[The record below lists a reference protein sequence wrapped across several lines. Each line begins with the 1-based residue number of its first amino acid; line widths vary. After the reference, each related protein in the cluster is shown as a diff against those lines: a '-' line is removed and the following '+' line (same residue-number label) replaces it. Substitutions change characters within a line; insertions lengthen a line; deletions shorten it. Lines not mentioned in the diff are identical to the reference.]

1 MNGHLAN
8 CCDERGQLCTTRPF
22 KCFTLNVLASP
33 VPCNRMEGERFA
45 CLVQHIREQ
54 QYDVVVF
61 QELIKRHFYD
71 RKHLARYE
79 SFVGELRSLGYVHDI
94 RGPKNES
101 TMRPLDGGTA
111 IFSKHPFARC
121 SEHHWQ
127 QQASWDAW
135 ASKGILHALIDIMPP
150 VDAMS
155 LPPMRMHI
163 FTLHAQASHHGWQNT
178 AGASKYRKV
187 RMRQMQQLAEVIR
200 TEAADGEP
208 VLVMGDF
215 NFDARQVSELH
226 FHQAELSH
234 GTGRSGLPIDV
245 VAATFGGDHPA
256 TYAWRTEEGKLA
268 EPFLTT
274 NENAGFPQS
283 IDHVYFWPKEAD
295 GLYRHAGTS
304 DRQDSC
310 ITSISAPRCNL
321 EPCPYTGPANQDGT
335 RPSHVSDHCGWSV
348 ASELTWILPADVKNT
363 ENTDPSQAALVAS
376 TNPPCVSRGK
386 KSNEKRFAHL
396 ISQSSKI
403 ATYWMMGWLLLF
415 CSDRQSF
422 RDKAY
427 SR

>member
-1 MNGHLAN
+1 MTAHLVHGCA
-8 CCDERGQLCTTRPF
+8 EWVQHHATRPF

-54 QYDVVVF
+54 QYDVVAF

-208 VLVMGDF
+208 VLVLGDF
-215 NFDARQVSELH
+215 NFDAKEVPELH
-226 FHQAELSH
+226 SHQAELSH
-234 GTGRSGLPIDV
+234 TGRTRLPVDV
-245 VAATFGGDHPA
+245 VGATFDGEHPA
-256 TYAWRTEEGKLA
+256 TYAWRTTEGKLA

-274 NENAGFPQS
+274 TENVGFPQS
-283 IDHVYFWPKEAD
+283 LDHVYYWPKEAD
-295 GLYRHAGTS
+295 DRLRHDGIL
-304 DRQDSC
+304 DQQDKC
-310 ITSISAPRCNL
+310 ITSISEPRCNL
-321 EPCPYTGPANQDGT
+321 EPCPYNGPAGKDGK

>member
-1 MNGHLAN
+1 
-8 CCDERGQLCTTRPF
+8 
-22 KCFTLNVLASP
+22 
-33 VPCNRMEGERFA
+33 MEGERFT

-54 QYDVVVF
+54 QYDVIAF

-150 VDAMS
+150 ADAMS

-187 RMRQMQQLAEVIR
+187 RVRQMQQLAEVIR

-215 NFDARQVSELH
+215 NFDAKQVSELH

-234 GTGRSGLPIDV
+234 GTGRSGLPVDV

-283 IDHVYFWPKEAD
+283 IDHVYFWPKEAG
-295 GLYRHAGTS
+295 GLCRHAGTS
-304 DRQDSC
+304 DWQDSC

-321 EPCPYTGPANQDGT
+321 EPCPYNGPANQDGT

-348 ASELTWILPADVKNT
+348 SSKLTWSFPADV
-363 ENTDPSQAALVAS
+363 EHLDIAPHGQQSALVGPTDWWTEI
-376 TNPPCVSRGK
+376 TNSSSLLREEKACQKISD
-386 KSNEKRFAHL
+386 EKRVVRFM
-396 ISQSSKI
+396 SNVSKA
-403 ATYWMMGWLLLF
+403 ATYWMLGWLLFF
-415 CSDRQSF
+415 CTGRYSF
-422 RDKAY
+422 LHKQFGR
-427 SR
+427 